1 MDSELEPNKRKPQKR
16 TARTGKTLF
25 IPAALVWTVEA
36 LIEAY
41 RRHNNEVTAQPD
53 KQASQ

>member
-25 IPAALVWTVEA
+25 IPGPLLWTVEA

>member
-1 MDSELEPNKRKPQKR
+1 MASEGASKQRKPQKR
-16 TARTGKTLF
+16 TARAGKNLWV
-25 IPAALVWTVEA
+25 PAALVWTVEA

-53 KQASQ
+53 KQVPQ